1 MRLADPRAILG
12 IDPTSRGLAYV
23 FFEDGKLLDWG
34 TRRIQGND
42 LGALS
47 RILALC
53 PAEVLVIED
62 GNAPGCLRRPRIKRV
77 LAALKKCALAAGIEV
92 RTVARQDVFH
102 AWSARG
108 CRSKD
113 DIASAIARGLPVLQM
128 ILPRAR
134 GKYRSEDAR
143 IRIFDAASRVLH
155 AFGYVS
161 EGDELKDAA

>member
-1 MRLADPRAILG
+1 MRLGDPRAIVG

-34 TRRIQGND
+34 TRRIQGDD

-53 PAEVLVIED
+53 PAEILVLED
-62 GNAPGCLRRPRIKRV
+62 GNAPGNLRRPRIRRV
-77 LAALKKCALAAGIEV
+77 LAALQKYAIASGIGV

-102 AWSARG
+102 TWSARG

-113 DIASAIARGLPVLQM
+113 DIAAAIASGFPVLQI

-134 GKYRSEDAR
+134 GKYRSEDVR
-143 IRIFDAASRVLH
+143 IRIFDAASFVMN
-155 AFGYVS
+155 AFGTS
-161 EGDELKDAA
+161 AENDELKHTA